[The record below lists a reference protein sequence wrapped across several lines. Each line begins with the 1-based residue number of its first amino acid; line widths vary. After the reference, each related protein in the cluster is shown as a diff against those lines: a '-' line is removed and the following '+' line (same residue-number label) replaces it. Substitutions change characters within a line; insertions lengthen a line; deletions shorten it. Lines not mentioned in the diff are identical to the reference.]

1 MQLKFMLALHRKG
14 VKDGLRL
21 QALVC
26 PLDSLPR
33 SDTHHMSTL
42 SIKKAPGVYPALFL
56 C

>member
-26 PLDSLPR
+26 PLDPLPR
-33 SDTHHMSTL
+33 GDTHHMSTL
-42 SIKKAPGVYPALFL
+42 RIQKGAG
-56 C
+56 